1 MALARQRNE
10 RGRTPTPAP
19 TTIWPV
25 AVKAPF
31 FFVLLTVSCVL
42 PVACWLLLCL
52 SPSLSLSCASHL
64 FHYTVT
70 LCVCVYADF
79 FVVIYLYFVL
89 EWRAVWRSVMPT
101 NGRWSE
107 ITYWT
112 TTSSWLVVVSMFIC
126 IYLQLFDKVKIFFLI
141 LLQLEFF
148 KLTCYY
154 V

>member
-1 MALARQRNE
+1 MYGQHKKIKCKKQFVASIKYTQKIALKNSISRNGKSQLNFSEVFMCFLESRMALARQRNE

-89 EWRAVWRSVMPT
+89 E
-101 NGRWSE
+101 
-107 ITYWT
+107 
-112 TTSSWLVVVSMFIC
+112 
-126 IYLQLFDKVKIFFLI
+126 
-141 LLQLEFF
+141 
-148 KLTCYY
+148 
-154 V
+154 